1 MFILYYGENSFLIQ
15 EKLAR
20 VKEAYHNKFHS
31 GLNFFKFDL
40 EENYGDLKMALES
53 QSMFSEKKL
62 IFLRGILSVS
72 ESQWE
77 EVGKIMD
84 AVRGLDKSED
94 VILVAYD
101 FTAAGSVA
109 LKKRREFFNKKGKV
123 EEFNNYDK
131 PQLIAWCLKKADK
144 ENIKIARGDTAYLI
158 DTLGCD
164 THRVWNEIT
173 KLARYGQGA
182 VTRPDMDR
190 LVVFDV
196 IANNFKVTD
205 ALMAKNVA
213 AALKGLEDQWSK
225 NEDPV
230 LVLGAIVW
238 QFRILVKL
246 AGGPST
252 ALGAGKFA
260 SAEEAARKL
269 KLNPWVVKKSSAALR
284 NFSLT
289 ELKNIY
295 HNLADVDLAVKT
307 GERDGREA
315 LTDFVYGFLKA

>member
-1 MFILYYGENSFLIQ
+1 MFILYYGGNSFLIQ

-20 VKEAYHNKFHS
+20 VKEVYHNKFTS

-62 IFLRGILSVS
+62 IFLRGVFSVP

-77 EVGKIMD
+77 EVGKTLD
-84 AVRGLDKSED
+84 AVSGLDKSED

-109 LKKRREFFNKKGKV
+109 LKKRLAFFTKKGKV

-131 PQLIAWCLKKADK
+131 PKLIAWCLKKADR
-144 ENIKIARGDTAYLI
+144 ENIKTSRGDLAYLI
-158 DTLGCD
+158 DGLGCD

-173 KLARYGQGA
+173 KLARYGRG
-182 VTRPDMDR
+182 VITKPDIDR

-196 IANNFKVTD
+196 ISNNFKVTD
-205 ALMAKNVA
+205 ALMAKNAA

-225 NEDPV
+225 NADPV

-246 AGGPST
+246 AGSPST

-269 KLNPWVVKKSSAALR
+269 KINPWVVKKSSAALR

-315 LTDFVYGFLKA
+315 LTDFVYNFLKA